1 MAVPMGDAA
10 GSARTKLGD
19 LADGAGLR
27 RIHILAWRDLDDV
40 EAGGSEVHAAEIA
53 ARWAAAGI
61 DVVMRTSHAQG
72 HLPDVRRD
80 GYRVVRRGGRHLVF
94 LDTPV
99 QELLRRAGRRDG
111 LLEVWNGVPFF
122 TPLWARGPKVTFVHH
137 VHADMWRQV
146 LSPGL
151 ARVGEAIELR
161 IAPRL
166 YRGARILTPT
176 ESSREEIV
184 QRLHLPAEHVTAVPN
199 GVDSRFTPGGERAPR
214 PTILTVGR
222 LVPHKRV
229 DDLIRAAAVT
239 RATVPDLELVIAGE
253 GYERDHLEAVV
264 AELGA
269 EAWVRIEGRVTDE
282 HLVDLYRQA
291 WLLASASSAEG
302 WGMTITE
309 AGACGTT
316 SVATRIS
323 GHADVVDHGRS
334 GLLVDSMPEL
344 AAAMT
349 SVLTDDALRARLE
362 AGALALAGELSWD
375 RTARD
380 VLAALAAEATARR

>member
-1 MAVPMGDAA
+1 MGDQAA
-10 GSARTKLGD
+10 SARTKLGD
-19 LADGAGLR
+19 LADSAGLR
-27 RIHILAWRDLDDV
+27 RVHILAWRDLDDV

-61 DVVMRTSHAQG
+61 DVLMRTSHAQG
-72 HLPDVRRD
+72 HLPEVRRD

-94 LDTPV
+94 LDAPV
-99 QELLRRAGRRDG
+99 QELLRRGGGRDG

-122 TPLWARGPKVTFVHH
+122 TPLWARGPRVTFVHH

-146 LSPGL
+146 LTPGL

-161 IAPRL
+161 LAPRL
-166 YRGARILTPT
+166 YQRARVLTPS
-176 ESSREEIV
+176 ESSRQEIV
-184 QRLHLPAEHVTAVPN
+184 QRLHLPADNVTAVPN
-199 GVDSRFTPGGERAPR
+199 GVDGRFSPRGARAPV

-229 DDLIRAAAVT
+229 DDLIRAAATT

-253 GYERDHLEAVV
+253 GYEREHLEALV
-264 AELGA
+264 AEMAA
-269 EAWVRIEGRVTDE
+269 EAWVRFEGRVTDE

-309 AGACGTT
+309 AGACRTT

-323 GHADVVDHGRS
+323 GHADIVDHDRS

-344 AAAMT
+344 AEAMT
-349 SVLTDDALRARLE
+349 AVLTDEGRRERLA
-362 AGALALAGELSWD
+362 AGALARSTELSWD

-380 VLAALAAEATARR
+380 VLAALAAEATARP

>member
-1 MAVPMGDAA
+1 MADAA

-19 LADGAGLR
+19 LAHEAGLR

-53 ARWAAAGI
+53 RRWAAAGI
-61 DVVMRTSHAQG
+61 EVVMRTSHAQG
-72 HLPDVRRD
+72 HLPEVRRD
-80 GYRVVRRGGRHLVF
+80 GYQVVRRGGRHLVF
-94 LDTPV
+94 VDAPI
-99 QELLRRAGRRDG
+99 QELLRRAGGRDG

-122 TPLWARGPKVTFVHH
+122 TPLWARGPRVTFVHH

-161 IAPRL
+161 VAPRL
-166 YRGARILTPT
+166 YQRARILTPT
-176 ESSREEIV
+176 ESSRAEIV
-184 QRLHLPAEHVTAVPN
+184 QRLRLPAANVTAVPN
-199 GVDSRFTPGGERAPR
+199 GVDGRFTPGGTRAAV

-229 DDLIRAAAVT
+229 DELIRAAAVT
-239 RATVPDLELVIAGE
+239 RATLPDLELVIAGE
-253 GYERDHLEAVV
+253 GYERDHLDAVV
-264 AELGA
+264 AEIGA
-269 EAWVRIEGRVTDE
+269 EAWVRFEGRVTDE

-309 AGACGTT
+309 AGACRTA

-323 GHADVVDHGRS
+323 GHADVVEHERS
-334 GLLVDSMPEL
+334 GLLVDSLAEL
-344 AAAMT
+344 ASAMT
-349 SVLTDDALRARLE
+349 AVLSDDALRERLA
-362 AGALALAGELSWD
+362 AGALERAAELSWD

-380 VLAALAAEATARR
+380 VLAALAAEAARR